1 MQNTRL
7 NSLFSNLSSQARQF
21 FLNPWRR
28 ITLLLISLLLGIF
41 MGITLVT
48 SAGQLGRLDIFVAA
62 IVLLA
67 TEAIS
72 WFVYRRLSEKNN
84 QESGLMEV
92 LNTLKIG
99 FTYSLYIQA
108 FILGS

>member
-7 NSLFSNLSSQARQF
+7 NSLVSNLSSQARQF

-28 ITLLLISLLLGIF
+28 ITLLVISLLLGIF

-48 SAGQLGRLDIFVAA
+48 SAGQLARLDIFVAA
-62 IVLLA
+62 IVLLV
-67 TEAIS
+67 TEVIS
-72 WFVYRRLSEKNN
+72 WFVYRRLSENNN
-84 QESGLMEV
+84 QGSGFIEV
-92 LNTLKIG
+92 LNTFKIG
-99 FTYSLYIQA
+99 LTYSLYIQA